1 MFLDLG
7 NCLSLRIGRINTI
20 MGSIEGMLVDPI
32 NESISPARVHCE
44 HGKIVAIDRLIDAEV
59 TGKPFLLPGFVDA
72 HVHVESSM
80 VPPVEFARAAVL
92 HGTVAAVSDPHEIAN
107 VLGLGGVEFMLDE
120 ATRTPFEF
128 CFGAPSCV
136 PATGFETSGAI
147 LGAREVAMLL
157 DRPDIGY
164 LAEVMNFPGV
174 IAGDPDLLAKIRHA
188 IALGKPVDGHCPGL
202 SGAELEAYAA
212 AGITTDHECS
222 RLEEALEKID
232 LEMKILIREG
242 SAARNFETLAPLLLA
257 HPEQCMFCSDDKHP
271 DALLTGHINRLV
283 ARAVDMGFDLF
294 AILRAAS
301 WNPVQHYRL
310 KPPMLRVGDDA
321 TFLLVENLRD
331 FAVRETWIA
340 GALVARDGECLL
352 PSHRS
357 EQPNRF
363 HSRTLAEEDFR
374 LAPSGKNVRVIE
386 VDDGQLITRAGL
398 FPASSLS
405 DPDSDVLKLCVVNRY
420 HDAPPALA
428 YARHI
433 GLRRGALASTVAHD
447 CHNIVAVGA
456 SDRDLCRAVNALME
470 TRGGCVA
477 VDGDR
482 IEVLPLPIAG
492 LMSPEPIA
500 DVAAGYARLTAM
512 ARSMGSG
519 LEAPFMTLSFLALLV
534 IPSLKLSDRG
544 LFDGEAFRFVSVF
557 D

>member
-1 MFLDLG
+1 
-7 NCLSLRIGRINTI
+7 
-20 MGSIEGMLVDPI
+20 MGSIEGMVVDPI
-32 NESISPARVHCE
+32 NEAISPARVHWE
-44 HGKIVAIDRLIDAEV
+44 HGKIVAIDRLANAEV
-59 TGKPFLLPGFVDA
+59 TGQPFLLPGFVDA

-80 VPPVEFARAAVL
+80 VPPVEFARAAVMQ
-92 HGTVAAVSDPHEIAN
+92 GTVAAVSDPHEIAN
-107 VLGLGGVEFMLDE
+107 VLGLEGVEFMLDE

-136 PATGFETSGAI
+136 PATGFETSGAV

-157 DRPDIGY
+157 NRPDVGY

-188 IALGKPVDGHCPGL
+188 ISLGKPVDGHCPGL
-202 SGAELEAYAA
+202 GGAALEAYAA

-222 RLEEALEKID
+222 QLDEALEKIGR
-232 LEMKILIREG
+232 EMRILIREG
-242 SAARNFETLAPLLLA
+242 SAARNFETLAPLLRA
-257 HPEQCMFCSDDKHP
+257 HPDQCMFCSDDKHP
-271 DALLTGHINRLV
+271 DALVAGHVNRLV
-283 ARAVDMGFDLF
+283 ARAVALGFDLF
-294 AILRAAS
+294 ATLRAAS
-301 WNPVQHYRL
+301 WNPARHYRL
-310 KPPMLRVGDDA
+310 RPPMLRVGDDA
-321 TFLLVENLRD
+321 TFLVVDNLREFD
-331 FAVRETWIA
+331 VRETWIA
-340 GALVARDGECLL
+340 GDLVARDGECFL
-352 PSHRS
+352 PAHRFS
-357 EQPNRF
+357 QPNRF
-363 HSRTLAEEDFR
+363 HSRVLTEADFR
-374 LAPSGKNVRVIE
+374 LTPSGKNVRVIE
-386 VDDGQLITRAGL
+386 VDDGQLITRAAL

-405 DPDSDVLKLCVVNRY
+405 DPAADLLKLCVVNRY

-456 SDRDLCRAVNALME
+456 NDRDLCRAVNALME

-482 IEVLPLPIAG
+482 IEILPLPIAG

-512 ARSMGSG
+512 ARSMGSR